1 MNENEIKSILM
12 IDDDMDDC
20 ILFRQALR
28 EILADVELVVSEG
41 CKVSPQFL
49 KTNIFPDLILLDL
62 NMPGKNGLECM
73 DVIKSTDKFSSVPI
87 FIYSTSSDLAQVKLC
102 YEKGAKL
109 YIQKPSSY
117 NKIKE
122 LVKTL
127 VGFNFLT
134 DLNNTSEYTIL
145 KF

>member
-1 MNENEIKSILM
+1 MNENGIKSILM

-28 EILADVELVVSEG
+28 EILADVELTVSEG

-49 KTNIFPDLILLDL
+49 FSNIFPDLILLDL
-62 NMPGKNGLECM
+62 NMPGQNGLECM
-73 DVIKSTDKFSSVPI
+73 DMIKSTNEYSEVPI
-87 FIYSTSSDLAQVKLC
+87 FIYSTSSDLAQVKMC
-102 YEKGAKL
+102 YEKGARL

-122 LVKTL
+122 LVKKL
-127 VGFNFLT
+127 VGFNLLT
-134 DLNNTSEYTIL
+134 DLNNSSELTIL